1 MSSIEKLYQ
10 DFLDAGKIQYANW
23 LLPYLKRENDMFK
36 IAVVGEMLK
45 GKSTFINRLLGQNI
59 LPSGIIPSDC
69 TISIKYGNKNQIMDE
84 QGKCLEMTTLEEAID
99 ECKHLTIE
107 STIDSLKELGVSIT
121 EYPGL
126 TTIHDD
132 ADFLTMSEI
141 YNSDGAILIMS
152 AEQLLSITE
161 YNFLEYFCKYVSAD
175 RILVLINKLELVNP
189 SEYEQVVSY
198 AENKIQASFPGVKY
212 GILSED
218 VIIPNTST
226 QLLRGINS
234 VKTVIAEWVL
244 KNQSDIHRSFA
255 PVLTYIGEAL
265 QHEYEEAKTAEIQD
279 YEKWNAQK
287 IEQEKQRQLK
297 LTKLERIIL
306 EFRSR
311 RNISEQLI
319 IDSIRHGF
327 LEVENYLIDDY
338 NKAADKSIWCS
349 DYLQK
354 TQERELD
361 ALAQEIDKKA
371 IAAIQGDTK
380 WLDNQIIEQVHLDD
394 VVYNTM
400 IASGRPL
407 VISDIKPYDHYK
419 QYIPFGIGGSTVI
432 GFCFYRMIGAAT
444 GLAGGIVAG
453 VIVNSILSNKE
464 DEQDS
469 KVKEIIST
477 NIRKLKEATSK
488 LAEKQILQIY
498 KKIEEQFKKEC
509 EIYISQKFATS
520 KTDFTIESQTKKLQT
535 LMQLIKE
542 VTVCL

>member
-45 GKSTFINRLLGQNI
+45 GKSTFINKLLGQNI

-69 TISIKYGNKNQIMDE
+69 TISIKYGNKNQIVDE
-84 QGKCLEMTTLEEAID
+84 QGNCFETTTLEEAID

-107 STIDSLKELGVSIT
+107 STIDSLKELGVAIT

-141 YNSDGAILIMS
+141 YNSDGAILLMS

-212 GILSED
+212 GIFSED

-226 QLLRGINS
+226 QFLRGINS
-234 VKTVIAEWVL
+234 VKTVIAEWVS
-244 KNQSDIHRSFA
+244 KNKSDIHRSSA

-265 QHEYEEAKTAEIQD
+265 QHEYEEVKAAEIQD
-279 YEKWNAQK
+279 YEKLKAQK
-287 IEQEKQRQLK
+287 MEQEKQRQLK
-297 LTKLERIIL
+297 VAELERIIL
-306 EFRSR
+306 ELQRR

-327 LEVENYLIDDY
+327 LEVENHLVYDY
-338 NKAADKSIWCS
+338 NKAADKAIWCS
-349 DYLQK
+349 DHLQK
-354 TQERELD
+354 TWERELN
-361 ALAQEIDKKA
+361 ALAQDIDKKA
-371 IAAIQGDTK
+371 IAAIQGDIK
-380 WLDNQIIEQVHLDD
+380 WLDNQIIEQVHLDN
-394 VVYNTM
+394 VAYNTM
-400 IASGRPL
+400 IASGRPP
-407 VISDIKPYDHYK
+407 VISDIKPYDLYK
-419 QYIPFGIGGSTVI
+419 QYIPFGVGGSAVI
-432 GFCFYRMIGAAT
+432 GFCFFRTIGAVT
-444 GLAGGIVAG
+444 CLAGGIAAG
-453 VIVNSILSNKE
+453 VIVSNILSSKE
-464 DEQDS
+464 DEQGS
-469 KVKEIIST
+469 KVKGMIST
-477 NIRKLKEATSK
+477 NIKKLKESTSR

-498 KKIEEQFKKEC
+498 EEIEEQFKKEC
-509 EIYISQKFATS
+509 EIYISQKFAIS
-520 KTDFTIESQTKKLQT
+520 KTDTTIESQTKKLQT
-535 LMQLIKE
+535 LMQSIKE